1 MNVLDI
7 VNSMEEYPSQTHASY
22 TEDQE
27 NNLEPITIT
36 PHKLRSSLGSK
47 SDNQSSPYRMRHS
60 PAINRQSPTNYRSKQ
75 RMMGKEDEESLEE
88 NRILEDIF
96 FL

>member
-1 MNVLDI
+1 
-7 VNSMEEYPSQTHASY
+7 MEEFPTQTNTNHV
-22 TEDQE
+22 DDRE
-27 NNLEPITIT
+27 NNLEPITVT
-36 PHKLRSSLGSK
+36 PHKMRSSLGSK
-47 SDNQSSPYRMRHS
+47 SDNQSSPYRIRHS
-60 PAINRQSPTNYRSKQ
+60 PAIYRHSPANYRSKQ